1 MPTRRHT
8 VDSVH
13 VQLLIRF
20 PLPLTRSRT
29 RMHAGRWWWKVG
41 MTPTKVASCDALV
54 TWSDARRL
62 RVHGSAPADAVVLLG
77 LGVID
82 CGGGWMR
89 RRRAVQCSLHSSDNY
104 IVIERRCK
112 RAALPQSC
120 PQLVDISEFEFSG
133 VARKF
138 FFRRSKI
145 RRSGPGGRRPQKLT
159 TS

>member
-1 MPTRRHT
+1 
-8 VDSVH
+8 
-13 VQLLIRF
+13 
-20 PLPLTRSRT
+20 
-29 RMHAGRWWWKVG
+29 MHAGRWWKVG

-54 TWSDARRL
+54 TSSDAQRL

-112 RAALPQSC
+112 RAALAQSC

-133 VARKF
+133 VPRKF
-138 FFRRSKI
+138 FSGEAKFGGL
-145 RRSGPGGRRPQKLT
+145 GPGRPQKLT
-159 TS
+159 TL

>member
-1 MPTRRHT
+1 MSIWSNMPTRRHT
-8 VDSVH
+8 VDNVH

-29 RMHAGRWWWKVG
+29 CMHAGRWWKVG

-62 RVHGSAPADAVVLLG
+62 RVRGSAPADAVVMLG

-89 RRRAVQCSLHSSDNY
+89 RRRAVQCSLAYTAATIISSSS
-104 IVIERRCK
+104 V
-112 RAALPQSC
+112 AASVPHCRSR
-120 PQLVDISEFEFSG
+120 VHNSSTSVSSNS
-133 VARKF
+133 VA
-138 FFRRSKI
+138 
-145 RRSGPGGRRPQKLT
+145 
-159 TS
+159 